1 MMIKTLTY
9 WCLCGFA
16 DYM

>member
-1 MMIKTLTY
+1 MIKTLRY